1 MNLER
6 DCFEVASAGEP
17 VHLRE
22 FMIKRDGII
31 FCIKISYPAY
41 LQELRV
47 RNTNRP
53 SAGQVDESIYVFDG
67 VSSAEQFGG
76 LNEIDICQQLSK
88 IPFEVLRPYLTK
100 QVSDP

>member
-22 FMIKRDGII
+22 FRIEQDGIT
-31 FCIKISYPAY
+31 FYIKISYPAY

-53 SAGQVDESIYVFDG
+53 PAGQVDENIYIFQDVA
-67 VSSAEQFGG
+67 SAAQLEQMG
-76 LNEIDICQQLSK
+76 EMEICQRLSQ
-88 IPFEVLRPYLTK
+88 IPQNVLRPYLTE
-100 QVSDP
+100 QIPTE